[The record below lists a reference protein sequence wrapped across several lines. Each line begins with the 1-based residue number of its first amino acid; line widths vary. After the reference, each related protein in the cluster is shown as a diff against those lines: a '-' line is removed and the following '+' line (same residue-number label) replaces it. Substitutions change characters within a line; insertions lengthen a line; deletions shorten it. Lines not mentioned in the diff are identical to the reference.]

1 MSNGE
6 ITNTPAT
13 VNPPERQVI
22 AIKGP
27 VHHWIEPWYLA
38 YAILGALASGLAAIL
53 IPLVVTNSGGSSTQL
68 GAAIAALNV
77 GALFAP
83 VWGWAADRS
92 LAYRAI
98 FLSGFL
104 LIAAGFLGFTVLH
117 GFGAWLI
124 SAYLVGFGTGASNTV
139 ASLFVVEF
147 TPESEWS
154 QRISLL
160 QTFNALGAILGMAIA
175 GLLQPAFGTF
185 VAALLV
191 IPAILVGGWG
201 LPVPRSAFHIP
212 RLRLHARHMAHLTR
226 RGGPNAV
233 AVVGHLHRLRLSD
246 WSRLGVIF
254 NSAFG
259 VFLGSWFFFSVGISS
274 FSSLYP
280 VLMLR
285 SFGVG
290 VATSSMW
297 MSIATLVS
305 IPLYN
310 LAGRLSLRYGPVQ
323 LLSAGICARMI
334 ALITLGVVAYL
345 HPSSPAVPAIVAF
358 GLFQGIWPLLSVAS
372 NDLAAELAPIGEGT
386 AMGLFNAAAAAASA
400 LGAITG
406 GAVAD
411 RFGYESVNVFAAAG
425 ALLSLLCVL
434 PLRNARRHS
443 EFEESSSC
451 SSSSSSSRI
460 PIVSPSD

>member
-1 MSNGE
+1 VRSTMSNGE
-6 ITNTPAT
+6 ITNSPAT
-13 VNPPERQVI
+13 VNTPERQVI

-83 VWGWAADRS
+83 IWGWAADRS

-98 FLSGFL
+98 FLSGFM
-104 LIAAGFLGFTVLH
+104 LIAAGFLGFTVMH
-117 GFGAWLI
+117 GFGGWLI
-124 SAYLVGFGTGASNTV
+124 SAFLVGFGTGASNTV

-154 QRISLL
+154 QRISWL

-191 IPAILVGGWG
+191 IPAIIVGGWG
-201 LPVPRSAFHIP
+201 LPVPRSTFHIP
-212 RLRLHARHMAHLTR
+212 RLRLHAGHVAHLAR

-233 AVVGHLHRLRLSD
+233 ALVGHIHRLRLSD
-246 WSRLGVIF
+246 LPRLRIIF

-290 VATSSMW
+290 VATSSML
-297 MSIATLVS
+297 MSIATLLS

-310 LAGRLSLRYGPVQ
+310 LAGGLSLRHGPVQ

-334 ALITLGVVAYL
+334 ALVTLGVVAYL
-345 HPSSPAVPAIVAF
+345 HPFSPAVPALVAF

-400 LGAITG
+400 LGAIAG

-434 PLRNARRHS
+434 PLRNANRQVKNSQPRT
-443 EFEESSSC
+443 EF
-451 SSSSSSSRI
+451 
-460 PIVSPSD
+460 VSLF

>member
-13 VNPPERQVI
+13 ANTPERQVI

-68 GAAIAALNV
+68 GAVIAAQNV

-83 VWGWAADRS
+83 FWGWAADRS

-104 LIAAGFLGFTVLH
+104 LIAAGFLGFTVMH

-154 QRISLL
+154 QRISWL
-160 QTFNALGAILGMAIA
+160 QTFNALGAVLGMAIA
-175 GLLQPAFGTF
+175 ALLQPAFGTL
-185 VAALLV
+185 VAAFLV

-212 RLRLHARHMAHLTR
+212 RLRLHARHVAHLAR

-233 AVVGHLHRLRLSD
+233 AVVGHIHRLRLSD
-246 WSRLGVIF
+246 LPRLRIIF

-290 VATSSMW
+290 VATSSTL

-334 ALITLGVVAYL
+334 ALVTLGVVAYL
-345 HPSSPAVPAIVAF
+345 HPSSPAIPALVAF

-434 PLRNARRHS
+434 PLRNARRQVKNS
-443 EFEESSSC
+443 QTRTEF
-451 SSSSSSSRI
+451 
-460 PIVSPSD
+460 VSLS

>member
-6 ITNTPAT
+6 STNTPAT

-191 IPAILVGGWG
+191 IPAIPVGGWG
-201 LPVPRSAFHIP
+201 LPVPRGAFHIP

-259 VFLGSWFFFSVGISS
+259 VFLGSWFLFSVGISS

-460 PIVSPSD
+460 PIVSLSD

>member
-1 MSNGE
+1 MSDGE

-13 VNPPERQVI
+13 VNTPEGQMM

-68 GAAIAALNV
+68 GIAIAALNV

-83 VWGWAADRS
+83 IWGWAADRS

-98 FLSGFL
+98 FFSGFM
-104 LIAAGFLGFTVLH
+104 LIAAGFLGFTVMH
-117 GFGAWLI
+117 GFGAWLV
-124 SAYLVGFGTGASNTV
+124 SAFLVGFGTGASNTV

-154 QRISLL
+154 QRISWL

-191 IPAILVGGWG
+191 IPAIIVGGWG

-212 RLRLHARHMAHLTR
+212 RLRLHARHVAHLAR

-233 AVVGHLHRLRLSD
+233 AVVGHIHRLRLF
-246 WSRLGVIF
+246 IF

-290 VATSSMW
+290 VATSSML

-310 LAGRLSLRYGPVQ
+310 LAGRLSLCHGPVQ

-334 ALITLGVVAYL
+334 ALVTLGVVAYL
-345 HPSSPAVPAIVAF
+345 HPSSPAVPALVAF

-434 PLRNARRHS
+434 PLRNAITGKDTVKSLEHAA
-443 EFEESSSC
+443 E
-451 SSSSSSSRI
+451 
-460 PIVSPSD
+460 

>member
-1 MSNGE
+1 
-6 ITNTPAT
+6 
-13 VNPPERQVI
+13 VI

-38 YAILGALASGLAAIL
+38 YAVLGALASGLAAIL

-68 GAAIAALNV
+68 GVAIAALNV

-83 VWGWAADRS
+83 IWGWAADRS

-104 LIAAGFLGFTVLH
+104 LIAAGFLGFTVMH

-124 SAYLVGFGTGASNTV
+124 SAYLVGLGTGASNTV

-154 QRISLL
+154 QRISWL

-201 LPVPRSAFHIP
+201 LPVPCSTFHIP
-212 RLRLHARHMAHLTR
+212 RLRLHARHMAHLAR
-226 RGGPNAV
+226 RGGPNSV
-233 AVVGHLHRLRLSD
+233 AVVGHIHRLRLSD
-246 WSRLGVIF
+246 LPRLRIIF

-290 VATSSMW
+290 VATSSML

-334 ALITLGVVAYL
+334 ALVTLGVVAYL
-345 HPSSPAVPAIVAF
+345 HPSSPALPALVAF

-434 PLRNARRHS
+434 PLRNPRRQVKNS
-443 EFEESSSC
+443 QPRTEF
-451 SSSSSSSRI
+451 
-460 PIVSPSD
+460 VSLF

>member
-6 ITNTPAT
+6 ITNDPAT
-13 VNPPERQVI
+13 GNTPERQVI
-22 AIKGP
+22 AIQGP

-53 IPLVVTNSGGSSTQL
+53 IPLVVTNSGGSSTQI
-68 GAAIAALNV
+68 GAAIGAQNL

-83 VWGWAADRS
+83 IWGWAADRS

-98 FLSGFL
+98 FFSGFM
-104 LIAAGFLGFTVLH
+104 LIGAGFLGLAVMH

-124 SAYLVGFGTGASNTV
+124 SAFLVGFGTGASNTV

-147 TPESEWS
+147 TPASEWS
-154 QRISLL
+154 QRISWL
-160 QTFNALGAILGMAIA
+160 QTFNALGAIVGMAIA
-175 GLLQPAFGTF
+175 GLLEPAFGTL

-191 IPAILVGGWG
+191 IPAIIIGGWG
-201 LPVPRSAFHIP
+201 LPVPRSPFHIP
-212 RLRLHARHMAHLTR
+212 HLRIPGRAVAHLAR
-226 RGGPNAV
+226 RGGPNAA
-233 AVVGHLHRLRLSD
+233 AVVGHIHRLRLSD
-246 WSRLGVIF
+246 LAKLRTIF
-254 NSAFG
+254 SSAFG

-290 VATSSMW
+290 VAKSSML

-310 LAGRLSLRYGPVQ
+310 LAGRLASRYGPVQ
-323 LLSAGICARMI
+323 VLSAGICGRMI
-334 ALITLGVVAYL
+334 ALVALGVVAYL
-345 HPSSPAVPAIVAF
+345 HPSSPAVPALVAF

-372 NDLAAELAPIGEGT
+372 NDLAAGLAPIGEGT
-386 AMGLFNAAAAAASA
+386 AMGLFNGAAAIASA
-400 LGAITG
+400 LGAVAG

-411 RFGYESVNVFAAAG
+411 RFGYESVNLFAAAA

-434 PLRNARRHS
+434 PLRN
-443 EFEESSSC
+443 
-451 SSSSSSSRI
+451 
-460 PIVSPSD
+460 PTVVQDTVK

>member
-6 ITNTPAT
+6 IANSPARVDT
-13 VNPPERQVI
+13 HERQVI
-22 AIKGP
+22 ALNGP

-38 YAILGALASGLAAIL
+38 YAILGALAYGLAAIL

-83 VWGWAADRS
+83 LWGWAADRS

-98 FLSGFL
+98 FLSGFM
-104 LIAAGFLGFTVLH
+104 LIAAGFVGFTVMH
-117 GFGAWLI
+117 GFGCWLI
-124 SAYLVGFGTGASNTV
+124 SAFLVGFGTGASNTV

-154 QRISLL
+154 QRISWL
-160 QTFNALGAILGMAIA
+160 QTFNALGCVLGMALA

-191 IPAILVGGWG
+191 IPAIIVGGWG
-201 LPVPRSAFHIP
+201 LPVPRSTFHIP
-212 RLRLHARHMAHLTR
+212 RLRLHARHVAHLAG

-233 AVVGHLHRLRLSD
+233 AIVGHIHRLRLSD
-246 WSRLGVIF
+246 LPRLTIIF

-280 VLMLR
+280 VLMLK

-290 VATSSMW
+290 VATSSTLMAV
-297 MSIATLVS
+297 ATLVS

-310 LAGRLSLRYGPVQ
+310 LAGRLSLRHHGPVQ

-334 ALITLGVVAYL
+334 ALVTLGVVAYL
-345 HPSSPAVPAIVAF
+345 HPSSPAVPALVAF
-358 GLFQGIWPLLSVAS
+358 GLFQGTWPLLSVAS
-372 NDLAAELAPIGEGT
+372 TDLAAELAPIGEGT

-406 GAVAD
+406 GIVAD

-425 ALLSLLCVL
+425 ALFSLLCAL
-434 PLRNARRHS
+434 PLRNARQQVKNSQPRT
-443 EFEESSSC
+443 EA
-451 SSSSSSSRI
+451 
-460 PIVSPSD
+460 VSL

>member
-1 MSNGE
+1 LNDE
-6 ITNTPAT
+6 IARTNADASSAT
-13 VNPPERQVI
+13 VDTPERQLI
-22 AIKGP
+22 ATKGP

-68 GAAIAALNV
+68 GAAVAALNV

-83 VWGWAADRS
+83 IWGWAADRS

-98 FLSGFL
+98 FLSGFM
-104 LIAAGFLGFTVLH
+104 LIAAGFLGFTVMH
-117 GFGAWLI
+117 GFGGWLI
-124 SAYLVGFGTGASNTV
+124 SAFLVGFGTGASNTV

-147 TPESEWS
+147 TPASEWS
-154 QRISLL
+154 QRISWL
-160 QTFNALGAILGMAIA
+160 QTFNALGAVLGMAIA
-175 GLLQPAFGTF
+175 GLLQPAFGTY

-191 IPAILVGGWG
+191 VPAIIVGGWG
-201 LPVPRSAFHIP
+201 LPVPRSTFHIP
-212 RLRLHARHMAHLTR
+212 RLRLHARHVAHLAA

-233 AVVGHLHRLRLSD
+233 TVVGHIHRLRLSD
-246 WSRLGVIF
+246 LPKLRIIF

-280 VLMLR
+280 LLMLR

-290 VATSSMW
+290 VATSSTL

-310 LAGRLSLRYGPVQ
+310 LAGRLSFRHGPVQ
-323 LLSAGICARMI
+323 LLSAGICTRMI
-334 ALITLGVVAYL
+334 ALVTLGVVAYL
-345 HPSSPAVPAIVAF
+345 HPSSPAVPALVAF

-372 NDLAAELAPIGEGT
+372 TDLAAELAPIGEGT

-400 LGAITG
+400 LGAVTG
-406 GAVAD
+406 GVVAD

-425 ALLSLLCVL
+425 ALLSLLWVL
-434 PLRNARRHS
+434 PLRNARRQVRNS
-443 EFEESSSC
+443 QPRTEFA
-451 SSSSSSSRI
+451 
-460 PIVSPSD
+460 SPN

>member
-68 GAAIAALNV
+68 GAAIAALNI

-104 LIAAGFLGFTVLH
+104 LIAAGFLGFTVMH

-147 TPESEWS
+147 TPENEWS
-154 QRISLL
+154 RRISLL

-212 RLRLHARHMAHLTR
+212 RLRLHARHVAHLAR

-233 AVVGHLHRLRLSD
+233 AVVGHIHRLRLSNLP
-246 WSRLGVIF
+246 RLRIIF

-334 ALITLGVVAYL
+334 ALVTLGVVAYL

-411 RFGYESVNVFAAAG
+411 RFGYESVNLFAAAG

-460 PIVSPSD
+460 PIVSQSD

>member
-1 MSNGE
+1 MSTGE
-6 ITNTPAT
+6 NTNTQAT
-13 VNPPERQVI
+13 ADTPERQVI
-22 AIKGP
+22 AIKGS

-53 IPLVVTNSGGSSTQL
+53 IPLVVTNSGGSSTQI

-83 VWGWAADRS
+83 IWGWAADRS

-98 FLSGFL
+98 FLNGFL

-154 QRISLL
+154 QRISWL
-160 QTFNALGAILGMAIA
+160 QTFNALGAVLGMAIA
-175 GLLQPAFGTF
+175 ALLQPAFGTL
-185 VAALLV
+185 VAAFLV

-212 RLRLHARHMAHLTR
+212 RLRLHARHVAHLAR

-233 AVVGHLHRLRLSD
+233 AVVGHIHRLRLSD
-246 WSRLGVIF
+246 LPRLRIIF

-290 VATSSMW
+290 VATSSTL

-334 ALITLGVVAYL
+334 ALVTLGVVAYL
-345 HPSSPAVPAIVAF
+345 HPSSPAIPALVAF

-434 PLRNARRHS
+434 PLRNARRQVKNS
-443 EFEESSSC
+443 QTRTEF
-451 SSSSSSSRI
+451 
-460 PIVSPSD
+460 VSLS

>member
-1 MSNGE
+1 MMGLASSVTNLPMNNGQ
-6 ITNTPAT
+6 IQDTPTT
-13 VNPPERQVI
+13 VNASERQVI
-22 AIKGP
+22 PIKGP

-38 YAILGALASGLAAIL
+38 YAILGALASGLAVIL

-83 VWGWAADRS
+83 IWGWAADRS

-98 FLSGFL
+98 FFGGFL
-104 LIAAGFLGFTVLH
+104 LIAAGFLGFTVTH
-117 GFGAWLI
+117 GFGAWLL
-124 SAYLVGFGTGASNTV
+124 SAFLVGFGIGASNTV

-147 TPESEWS
+147 TPASEWS
-154 QRISLL
+154 QRISWL
-160 QTFNALGAILGMAIA
+160 QTFNALGAIVGMAIA
-175 GLLQPAFGTF
+175 GLLQPALGML
-185 VAALLV
+185 VAAFLV
-191 IPAILVGGWG
+191 IPAILVGSWG

-212 RLRLHARHMAHLTR
+212 RLRLHPLHLAHLVR
-226 RGGPNAV
+226 HGGPNAV
-233 AVVGHLHRLRLSD
+233 AVVGHIHRLRLSD
-246 WSRLGVIF
+246 LPRLGILF

-290 VATSSMW
+290 VAKSSML

-310 LAGRLSLRYGPVQ
+310 IAGRFASRYGPVQ
-323 LLSAGICARMI
+323 LLSAGICVRML
-334 ALITLGVVAYL
+334 ALVTLGVVAYL
-345 HPSSPAVPAIVAF
+345 HPASAAIPAIVAF

-400 LGAITG
+400 VGAIAG

-411 RFGYESVNVFAAAG
+411 RFGYESVNLFAAAG
-425 ALLSLLCVL
+425 ALLSLVCVW
-434 PLRNARRHS
+434 PLRHRGLSHK
-443 EFEESSSC
+443 
-451 SSSSSSSRI
+451 
-460 PIVSPSD
+460 

>member
-68 GAAIAALNV
+68 GAAIATLNI

-212 RLRLHARHMAHLTR
+212 RLRLHARQMAHLTR

-334 ALITLGVVAYL
+334 ALVTLGVVAYL

-443 EFEESSSC
+443 EFEESSS
-451 SSSSSSSRI
+451 SSSSRI